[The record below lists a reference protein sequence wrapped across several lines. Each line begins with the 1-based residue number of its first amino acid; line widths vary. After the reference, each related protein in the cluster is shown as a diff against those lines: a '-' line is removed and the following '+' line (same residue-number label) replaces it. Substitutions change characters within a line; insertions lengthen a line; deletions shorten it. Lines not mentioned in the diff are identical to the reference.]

1 MFEIDIKREFSAA
14 HFLKGYKG
22 NCASLHGH
30 NWVVEAYILAE
41 SLDDVGIAVDFRV
54 LKKELEA
61 IISDLDHTC
70 LNELPYFNAQNPTSE
85 VIAKYIYEK
94 LQNIF
99 HSDGKKVKK
108 VRVCESH
115 GSGATYFKS

>member
-30 NWVVEAYILAE
+30 NWVVEAYILADT
-41 SLDDVGIAVDFRV
+41 LDEVGIAVDFRV

-70 LNELPYFNAQNPTSE
+70 LNELPYFNSQNPTSE
-85 VIAKYIYEK
+85 VIAKYIYGK
-94 LQNIF
+94 LQQIF
-99 HSDGKKVKK
+99 HTDGKKVKK
-108 VRVCESH
+108 VRVCESN
-115 GSGATYFKS
+115 GSGATYFE

>member
-30 NWVVEAYILAE
+30 NWIVEAYILAD
-41 SLDDVGIAVDFRV
+41 SLDEIGIAVDFRV

-61 IISDLDHTC
+61 IISKLDHSC
-70 LNELPYFNAQNPTSE
+70 LNDLSCFESQNPTSE
-85 VIAKYIYEK
+85 VIAKYIYNE
-94 LQNIF
+94 LTTIF
-99 HSDGKKVKK
+99 NSAGRKVNK
-108 VRVCESH
+108 VRVCESP
-115 GSGATYFKS
+115 GSGATYFE